1 MRIRPPLLLVLLLVL
16 VARPGQTASTRTARI
31 SVAVAARDLAAGER
45 VTEADIAQVLVSEEW
60 MTTSLVRSDSR
71 QDMVGQRL
79 LLPMLKGDPFVWNL
93 FKTSTDSTLRDGC
106 TQAARTSG
114 TASEQVARAR
124 QLVIE
129 GKRSTTPRR
138 GK

>member
-1 MRIRPPLLLVLLLVL
+1 MRTRPLLLLVLLLVL
-16 VARPGQTASTRTARI
+16 VAQPGQTASARTARI
-31 SVAVAARDLAAGER
+31 SVAVAARDLAAGEL
-45 VTEADIAQVLVSEEW
+45 VAEADIAQVLVSEEW

-71 QDMVGQRL
+71 QDIVGQRL
-79 LLPMLKGDPFVWNL
+79 LLPMVKGDPFVWTL

-106 TQAARTSG
+106 AQAVRTPG

-124 QLVIE
+124 QRMVE
-129 GKRSTTPRR
+129 GKRSTSPRR